1 MEIRSLKIEKI
12 DLKQVASV
20 HQQFCMM
27 NDLKEANI
35 DSELSK
41 DLLREKGFIVT
52 NSEETATIYLIRLAL
67 KDKNETSF

>member
-1 MEIRSLKIEKI
+1 
-12 DLKQVASV
+12 
-20 HQQFCMM
+20 MM